1 MIEML
6 DFKAIQALSDDP
18 RELHSL
24 LRQLMGQP
32 FLFFRVSY
40 GDELTLHLGEAKGYS
55 HPRMKGRHKGSYI
68 LGARASHWYL
78 RPDSEPVMLVGAD
91 DREPELSSRGRR
103 LDIREIESR
112 PIVEPSSV
120 VASVEVL
127 PSARGFGLMLPLS
140 DRSTL
145 IVLPAPP
152 SPSVEGEGEAVEG
165 KDLADWELFTPHDRY
180 LRVGPGHRWSYLES
194 NKPAGD

>member
-1 MIEML
+1 MIELL
-6 DFKAIQALSDDP
+6 DFKAIQELSEDP

-40 GDELTLHLGEAKGYS
+40 GDELTLHLGEARSYS
-55 HPRMKGRHKGSYI
+55 HPRMKGRLKGSYI
-68 LGARASHWYL
+68 LSARASHWYL
-78 RPDSEPVMLVGAD
+78 RPDSEPSMLVGTVD
-91 DREPELSSRGRR
+91 SEPDASYIGSR
-103 LDIREIESR
+103 LDIRAIESR
-112 PIVEPSSV
+112 PIVEPGSV
-120 VASVEVL
+120 VASVDVL
-127 PSARGFGLMLPLS
+127 PSARGFGLMLSLS

-152 SPSVEGEGEAVEG
+152 SPSVEGEGEAAEG
-165 KDLADWELFTPHDRY
+165 DDLPDWEIFTPHDRY
-180 LRVGPGHRWSYLES
+180 LRVGPGPRWSYLES